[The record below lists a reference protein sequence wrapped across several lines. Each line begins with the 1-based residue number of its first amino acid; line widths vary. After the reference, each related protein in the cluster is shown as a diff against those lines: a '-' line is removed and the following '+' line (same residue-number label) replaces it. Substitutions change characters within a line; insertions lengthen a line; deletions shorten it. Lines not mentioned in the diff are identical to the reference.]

1 MKIDFQV
8 ERDSLSE
15 QIAERIQAMILN
27 DKTQVNDKLPSE
39 TALAAG
45 FNVSRPIIR
54 EALMLLKA
62 RGLVVQRQGGG
73 SFVTC
78 PDLKLINECMYRT
91 IVMNHISYEDI
102 FQARITLEVA
112 AACHAAENATNEDIA
127 ELKQITKKMMEAE
140 DSESRAQRDLR
151 FHQKISDISG
161 NKILN
166 AFQQSLNMFLKPIL
180 VANLQLKGA
189 AEDGAE
195 FHERIIHAIEKHD
208 VSEVE
213 EIMRQ
218 HLMLS
223 MRNYEQ
229 VQGQE

>member
-54 EALMLLKA
+54 EALTILKA

-78 PDLKLINECMYRT
+78 PDLKSINECMYRA
-91 IVMNHISYEDI
+91 IVMNHISYEDT

-112 AACHAAENATNEDIA
+112 AVQRAAERATDEDIA
-127 ELKQITKKMMEAE
+127 ELKRITRKMAE
-140 DSESRAQRDLR
+140 SEDNETRARRDLR

-166 AFQQSLNMFLKPIL
+166 AFQQSLNMFLEPIL
-180 VANLQLKGA
+180 IANLQLQGA
-189 AEDGAE
+189 AEDGEE

-208 VSEVE
+208 VHEVE

-229 VQGQE
+229 VHGQE

>member
-54 EALMLLKA
+54 EALTILKA

-78 PDLKLINECMYRT
+78 PDLKSINECMYRA
-91 IVMNHISYEDI
+91 IVMNPASILYFI
-102 FQARITLEVA
+102 
-112 AACHAAENATNEDIA
+112 
-127 ELKQITKKMMEAE
+127 LK
-140 DSESRAQRDLR
+140 
-151 FHQKISDISG
+151 
-161 NKILN
+161 
-166 AFQQSLNMFLKPIL
+166 
-180 VANLQLKGA
+180 
-189 AEDGAE
+189 
-195 FHERIIHAIEKHD
+195 
-208 VSEVE
+208 
-213 EIMRQ
+213 
-218 HLMLS
+218 
-223 MRNYEQ
+223 
-229 VQGQE
+229 

>member
-1 MKIDFQV
+1 MKIDYQV

-27 DKTQVNDKLPSE
+27 DKTQVNDRLPSE

-54 EALMLLKA
+54 EALTILKA

-78 PDLKLINECMYRT
+78 PDLKSVNEYIYRA
-91 IVMNHISYEDI
+91 IVMNHISYEDT
-102 FQARITLEVA
+102 FQARMTLEVA
-112 AACHAAENATNEDIA
+112 AAHRAAEIATDEDIA
-127 ELKQITKKMMEAE
+127 ELRKITKQMAEAE
-140 DSESRAQRDLR
+140 NNEVRARCDLR
-151 FHQKISDISG
+151 FHQTISDISG

-166 AFQQSLNMFLKPIL
+166 AFQQSLNMFLEPIL
-180 VANLQLKGA
+180 IANLQLPGA
-189 AEDGAE
+189 AEDGEE
-195 FHERIIHAIEKHD
+195 FHERIIRAIEKHD
-208 VSEVE
+208 VREVE

-223 MRNYEQ
+223 MRNYEL
-229 VQGQE
+229 VQNQT